1 MVILFVF
8 NFVFLFLEKV
18 VVYWTKCKNNKSS
31 FEEPAGYYLSF
42 KSIYNLHILNE
53 KITMRLNCKCYTKL
67 TYKFNYVNGINYPL
81 KWILFYNYEKYVLS
95 HWTAGLFFI
104 DSLPLPLTMDKG
116 KKRKFC
122 IYLMDVIFPYLWFI
136 VFNLWF
142 CP

>member
-31 FEEPAGYYLSF
+31 FEEPSGHYLSF
-42 KSIYNLHILNE
+42 KSIYNLHILKE

-67 TYKFNYVNGINYPL
+67 TYKFNYVNGVNYPL
-81 KWILFYNYEKYVLS
+81 KWILFYNHEKYVLS
-95 HWTAGLFFI
+95 HWIAGLFFI
-104 DSLPLPLTMDKG
+104 DSLPLPLTMHKG
-116 KKRKFC
+116 KRRKLC
-122 IYLMDVIFPYLWFI
+122 IYLMDVISPYLWFI